1 MGTQAQV
8 ATEGC
13 CNMNGVTASALL
25 VFSALYIGVIV
36 RELQPIRS
44 VDEERGREGGGRH
57 GHGQGD
63 GHAGGQGQGGNG
75 EAMSRKKK
83 DGCSK
88 CREDRCLAKGNSR
101 VVKTIRTE
109 TVTERMEEGWAK
121 VSERV
126 VEVVTEEVTEKSKAE
141 EEVCLRE
148 CEQRCKGGMTTVK
161 DEESEAGAKEE
172 KRGTTISEE
181 ESKDQ

>member
-1 MGTQAQV
+1 MGLKHKWP
-8 ATEGC
+8 ESF

-25 VFSALYIGVIV
+25 VFSALYMGVIV

-44 VDEERGREGGGRH
+44 VNEERGREGGG

-63 GHAGGQGQGGNG
+63 RHGGGQGQGDGQEGNG
-75 EAMSRKKK
+75 EAGSRKEK
-83 DGCSK
+83 DGCNK

-109 TVTERMEEGWAK
+109 TVTERMEDGWAK

-148 CEQRCKGGMTTVK
+148 CEQRCKGGTT
-161 DEESEAGAKEE
+161 
-172 KRGTTISEE
+172 
-181 ESKDQ
+181 